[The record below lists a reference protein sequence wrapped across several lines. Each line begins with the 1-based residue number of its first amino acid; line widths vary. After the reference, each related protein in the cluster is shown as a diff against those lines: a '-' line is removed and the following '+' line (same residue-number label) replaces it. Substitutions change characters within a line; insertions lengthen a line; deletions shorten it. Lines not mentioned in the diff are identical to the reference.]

1 MDRLSPFAP
10 LLLLAL
16 YTASAAAYGFLF
28 FRAEASLSR
37 RLASPMLRATVALH
51 LVWLVWLTW
60 RWQQFPAATVAQ
72 ALSVVA
78 FAVAILYVFLEWLG
92 GERATGLWLVG
103 QVVVFQLLAAL
114 LHEAQPPRHELFEHP
129 MFGIHVF
136 LALLGYA
143 AFAVAASYGFLFLR
157 LYRELKRARFSVFY
171 GKLPPLEVLER
182 MMNGALVVGFVALS
196 GALVD
201 GAIWLRGLGG
211 AAWYRD
217 PMTLL
222 SLVTWALYGGA
233 LVLRRARR
241 WQGRQT
247 AVASLAGLGII
258 VVSLVAVR
266 ALVAGFHRTF

>member
-1 MDRLSPFAP
+1 MELLSPYLPAA
-10 LLLLAL
+10 LLAL
-16 YTASAAAYGFLF
+16 YAAATAAYGVLF
-28 FRAEASLSR
+28 FRGDSSR
-37 RLASPMLRATVALH
+37 ARRAASPLLQVALVLH
-51 LVWLVWLTW
+51 LGWLIWMTW
-60 RWQQFPAATVAQ
+60 RWEQFPAATVSQ

-78 FAVAILYVFLEWLG
+78 FAVALIYLFLEWLG

-103 QVVVFQLLAAL
+103 QVLVFQLLAVL
-114 LHEAQPPRHELFEHP
+114 LHEGQPPRRELFEHP
-129 MFGIHVF
+129 LFGIHVF

-182 MMNGALVVGFVALS
+182 MMSGALLLGFLALT

-201 GAIWLRGLGG
+201 GAVWLRGISD

-217 PMTLL
+217 PMILL
-222 SLVTWALYGGA
+222 SFVTWVLYGAA

-247 AVASLAGLGII
+247 AVASLAGLGVI

-266 ALVAGFHRTF
+266 ALVAGFHNTF